1 MQLIDT
7 HTHLYLPEFN
17 DDRDEM
23 VIRASDNGIVK
34 LLMPNIDISSVSAM
48 LAAAGRYKNVCLP
61 MIGLHPTSVTEDYRS
76 QLDEL
81 EKIFQE
87 NDFIAVGEIGI
98 DLYWDKT
105 HLTEQIDAM
114 RRQVAF
120 AVKNKLP
127 VVIHSRE
134 SMPEV
139 FSVIDE
145 FAGPDLKGVLHA
157 FSGSAS
163 DAQKAI
169 SLGFKIGIGGPITY
183 KNSKLGEIIQEI
195 GIEHVILETD
205 SPYLTP
211 VPFRGKRNES
221 SYISIINKKLAD
233 VLGIS
238 EEESA
243 RITFGNSCRLFKI

>member
-114 RRQVAF
+114 RRQMAF

-157 FSGSAS
+157 FSGTSS

-169 SLGFKIGIGGPITY
+169 NLGFKIGVGG
-183 KNSKLGEIIQEI
+183 N
-195 GIEHVILETD
+195 
-205 SPYLTP
+205 
-211 VPFRGKRNES
+211 
-221 SYISIINKKLAD
+221 
-233 VLGIS
+233 
-238 EEESA
+238 
-243 RITFGNSCRLFKI
+243 